1 MQTIKRITISEVEE
15 KIKELREIEHLLNYD
30 EYLKVINAWDCLN
43 IKEINENLN
52 KIIIDAGVI
61 ALKNEKIKILEE
73 LGENG
78 IVEHSIEPLEK

>member
-1 MQTIKRITISEVEE
+1 MEAIKRITISEVEE

-30 EYLKVINAWDCLN
+30 EYLKVTNAWDCLN
-43 IKEINENLN
+43 IKEIDENLN
-52 KIIIDAGVI
+52 KIIIDAGII

-78 IVEHSIEPLEK
+78 IVEHSMEPLEK